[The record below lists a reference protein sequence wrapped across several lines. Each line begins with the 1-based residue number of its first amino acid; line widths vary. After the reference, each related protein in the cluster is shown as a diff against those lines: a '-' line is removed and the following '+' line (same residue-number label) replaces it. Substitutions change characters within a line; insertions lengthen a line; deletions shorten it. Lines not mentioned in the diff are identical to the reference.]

1 MHCCVIKC
9 RIPQGM
15 SLYYGKHIIETI
27 VYPTLDEFGYVLPEA
42 DIQQKIEEQ
51 YDQCEKQCTIAV
63 FLNDEEAM
71 KTACIRAEWKPLE
84 ASNTLNKKE
93 KKALRT
99 MRKRKRSEEP
109 CHICLEDCKKPT
121 TMECEHTFCYK
132 CIEKWMAIKRK
143 CPVCDKDINVSKR
156 ERKKRSRRSCRK
168 TLQK

>member
-1 MHCCVIKC
+1 MPYTSRHV
-9 RIPQGM
+9 
-15 SLYYGKHIIETI
+15 SLLWKTYHRNH

-93 KKALRT
+93 KEGIAHHAKT
-99 MRKRKRSEEP
+99 K
-109 CHICLEDCKKPT
+109 
-121 TMECEHTFCYK
+121 TFGGAVPHLFGRLQK
-132 CIEKWMAIKRK
+132 SLQPWSANILF
-143 CPVCDKDINVSKR
+143 VTSVSK
-156 ERKKRSRRSCRK
+156 SGWPSSANVPYATK
-168 TLQK
+168 TLTFQSVSARNDRGDLVERL